1 MVFLFFPY
9 KEKTED
15 LLNRLVA
22 LIQENHKRKNLKRC
36 FVKIFRQMT
45 IEYAKDRYGKYKL
58 INIHVKKNDRRL

>member
-9 KEKTED
+9 EEKTED

-22 LIQENHKRKNLKRC
+22 LIQENHKKKLKRC

-45 IEYAKDRYGKYKL
+45 IEYAKDRYGKFKSL
-58 INIHVKKNDRRL
+58 INAKKNDRRL